1 VTTAGTRKLVAT
13 LSLDLDNQWSYMKIH
28 GDHGWEKYPSY
39 LGTVVPRALT
49 LFRELHLSITFFVVG
64 KDAELEVNHEALRM
78 IPAAGHEIGNHSYL
92 HESWMHLY
100 SDAQLETELDAAERY
115 IGQAT
120 GVRPTGFRGP
130 GYSLSEGVLRVLL
143 RRGYR
148 YDASTFPTFIGPLAR
163 AYYFMKS
170 DLQAQDRKKRSH
182 LFGSVRDG
190 FRPLKPYSW
199 DLGGSRLLEIPVTTF
214 PGLRM
219 PFHLSY
225 IIYLASY
232 SPTVAKA
239 YWRAA
244 LRSCALSGIG
254 PSILLH
260 PLDCVGGDELRAL
273 PFFPGMAMATETKVA
288 IVRGCL
294 SDLAER
300 FEILPLGKFAA
311 SIEGSSG
318 LRLVKPVFFHPAQ
331 TDPGHP

>member
-1 VTTAGTRKLVAT
+1 MTLLKQKPRAT

-28 GDHGWEKYPSY
+28 GDQGWEGYPSY
-39 LGTVVPRALT
+39 LGTVVPRVLT
-49 LFRELHLSITFFVVG
+49 LFRELQLSITFFVVG

-78 IPAAGHEIGNHSYL
+78 IPAAGHEVGNHSYL

-100 SDAQLETELDAAERY
+100 SDAQLKTELDAAERF
-115 IGQAT
+115 IERGT

-130 GYSLSEGVLRVLL
+130 GYSLSEGVLRALVE
-143 RRGYR
+143 RGYR
-148 YDASTFPTFIGPLAR
+148 FDASTFPTFIGPLAR

-170 DLQAQDRKKRSH
+170 DLRGAERRKRSH

-190 FRPLKPYSW
+190 LRPLKPYRW
-199 DLGGSRLLEIPVTTF
+199 EVGGSRLLEIPVTTF
-214 PGLRM
+214 PGFRI

-225 IIYLASY
+225 IIYLSSY
-232 SPTVAKA
+232 SPAMARA

-244 LRSCALSGIG
+244 LRACLLAGVG

-273 PFFPGMAMATETKVA
+273 SFFPGMGMPTGKKIE

-294 SDLAER
+294 TDLAER
-300 FEILPLGKFAA
+300 FEVLPLGAYADALKDTP
-311 SIEGSSG
+311 G
-318 LRLVKPVFFHPAQ
+318 LPTAKPLFFHPPL
-331 TDPGHP
+331 TDPGEA